1 MSETANEETKS
12 EETARPNLTIEV
24 VRRNIKKVLP
34 CRLTDEELLRI
45 ARMRTTKENEH
56 DQLINEAKIDADKR
70 KAQIKEYAD
79 EILSMRRELHTGYQE
94 RTVLT
99 NEVFEKD
106 LQGNYWIVVYR
117 LDTNLP
123 TGERWPASPS
133 DLQRYLPIEETS
145 GGNGLLTQA
154 AKVQRSAQPV
164 ESDAEVPEG
173 LPEDDGAGDDG
184 DDDADADDDA
194 PESKPRSRKKGK

>member
-1 MSETANEETKS
+1 MTQTIEAANTEPTI
-12 EETARPNLTIEV
+12 APPRPNLTIEV
-24 VRRNIKKVLP
+24 VRRNIKRVLP
-34 CRLTDEELLRI
+34 CKLTDEEMLRI
-45 ARMRTTKENEH
+45 ARMRTTKENER
-56 DQLINEAKIDADKR
+56 DQLVNEAKIDADER

-79 EILSMRRELHTGYQE
+79 EILSMRRELHTGFQE

-133 DLQRYLPIEETS
+133 DLQRYLPIDEAS
-145 GGNGLLTQA
+145 NGNGLLNQA
-154 AKVQRSAQPV
+154 SKMQRSAQ
-164 ESDAEVPEG
+164 SADAPAPEADVPEG
-173 LPEDDGAGDDG
+173 LPEDDGAAADDG
-184 DDDADADDDA
+184 GCLDNGT
-194 PESKPRSRKKGK
+194 KGTR